1 MNDKKTILVVDD
13 MRQIREILRFSL
25 RRGGYNVVLAE
36 DGMEA
41 IKYANSNK
49 PLDLI
54 VLDIMMPKM
63 DGYEVIKEVRTS
75 KDMKQVPIIFL
86 TAKAQKK
93 DILKGIE
100 VGANDYV
107 VKPYKFVDLQR
118 KIEKLISQQQEEL

>member
-1 MNDKKTILVVDD
+1 MNEKKTVLVVDD
-13 MRQIREILRFSL
+13 MRQIRDILRFSL
-25 RRGGYNVVLAE
+25 RREGYDVVLAG

-41 IKYANSNK
+41 IKYATSNK

-54 VLDIMMPKM
+54 ILDIMMPKM
-63 DGYEVIKEVRTS
+63 DGYEVIKRLRAS
-75 KDMKQVPIIFL
+75 KDMKQIPIIFL

-107 VKPYKFVDLQR
+107 VKPYKFVELQR
-118 KIEKLISQQQEEL
+118 KIEKLISQ